1 VAAATLSLALATA
14 LTTQAS
20 ALTDQEA
27 ATVVTLIER
36 LQPELG
42 PIAYDEEEA
51 EIWFAR
57 DAVRERLIVK
67 AGFTRQSWRA
77 AFDATMR
84 GYIATIP
91 QARIDA
97 LFKQMRQRLEQ
108 APRMTAEQRAT
119 AVEFVAAE
127 RERLDAIRTAGRP
140 DAEVV
145 RPFSAR
151 LSRLMESEIGEGTA
165 ED

>member
-1 VAAATLSLALATA
+1 MAIATLSLAL
-14 LTTQAS
+14 TTSAS

-27 ATVVTLIER
+27 AEVVRLIEQ

-42 PIAYDEEEA
+42 PVAYDEEEA

-57 DAVRERLIVK
+57 DAVRERLIIK

-84 GYIATIP
+84 GYIAAIP
-91 QARIDA
+91 EARIDA
-97 LFKQMRQRLEQ
+97 LFREMRLRLEK
-108 APRMTAEQRAT
+108 APRLTAEQRAT
-119 AVEFVAAE
+119 AIEFVATE
-127 RERLDAIRTAGRP
+127 RERLDALRAAGHP

-145 RPFSAR
+145 RPFTAR
-151 LSRLMESEIGEGTA
+151 LSRLIEEEIGEGPA